1 MPMYNPYPYPAV
13 PTYQPQYQPPM
24 QDRLA
29 QLQNQYQ
36 TTIPQAYP
44 MPQMAQM
51 QTVQPMHLSGQIVDS
66 IDVVKAKDV
75 DMSGAVTYYPQSNG
89 AVIYTKQLQADG
101 TSRIQIYKLA
111 EENAPQEAPAQPMT
125 MDGINALFGQLR
137 TDVLNEINGIKNMLP
152 ALMPAVE
159 TPSPKTTRGGAKQ

>member
-29 QLQNQYQ
+29 QLQSQYQ
-36 TTIPQAYP
+36 ATMPQTYT

-51 QTVQPMHLSGQIVDS
+51 QAVPPMHLSGQIVDS

-75 DMSGAVTYYPQSNG
+75 DMSGAVT
-89 AVIYTKQLQADG
+89 
-101 TSRIQIYKLA
+101 
-111 EENAPQEAPAQPMT
+111 
-125 MDGINALFGQLR
+125 
-137 TDVLNEINGIKNMLP
+137 
-152 ALMPAVE
+152 
-159 TPSPKTTRGGAKQ
+159 